1 MAQTLQF
8 VSNMGGRLASLL
20 DLKQGTQTHTYNP
33 FSTANTIINLY
44 DGIVIIDYLN
54 DSLPKPLYAYVQDC
68 LDKKIIVALKTRD
81 SANST
86 DICCLIQSQR
96 DDGSL
101 VFIGG
106 YIEDLNRC
114 HMLVLTPDSD
124 VHDTLVPTGDP
135 GPEGPQGPQG
145 EPGLNAHWF
154 TGTAIDGTGTD
165 IFVIVP
171 GSNVGDMYLNTSTQN
186 VYTSTG
192 INVWKYVCNI
202 KGATGA
208 DGTVIINNTYTYAQ
222 VKSLIDSGK
231 EPVYTQAG
239 WYYSL
244 VRNNTNQNRYEF
256 VSFDGNSLNWAD
268 VDANG
273 WNDGGYYLVDQTYS
287 PSSIRAQSGTAVAQA
302 LALTKDA
309 SWVTTGTFDPAR
321 TADNSIEPIKLK
333 YKKEL
338 AVDNNTIVAEEV
350 GDTVTLVAP
359 KVNLITATTIYT
371 LDTNANYI
379 NIDVSQNNEY
389 EDVRIMDAGTYS
401 INLTTSYV
409 TDCHALIGIQNKNAN
424 YICSTI
430 VLSWIDETLKSR
442 EIELDGNLNSDET
455 ILIDVNIKSVP
466 YNNIYYA
473 IARINVV
480 GNDVP

>member
-1 MAQTLQF
+1 MANNATLSFSPAFCQQF
-8 VSNMGGRLASLL
+8 FRNGRPLSGGKLYTFVAGSNTPIFTYKTIGPAS
-20 DLKQGTQTHTYNP
+20 
-33 FSTANTIINLY
+33 
-44 DGIVIIDYLN
+44 
-54 DSLPKPLYAYVQDC
+54 
-68 LDKKIIVALKTRD
+68 
-81 SANST
+81 SANKNTNPIILDMDGYAKFVLENDKSYKFVLC
-86 DICCLIQSQR
+86 DRFNFKINEWDNVSAQS
-96 DDGSL
+96 
-101 VFIGG
+101 
-106 YIEDLNRC
+106 
-114 HMLVLTPDSD
+114 
-124 VHDTLVPTGDP
+124 
-135 GPEGPQGPQG
+135 GPQGPQGPQG
-145 EPGLNAHWF
+145 EQGLQGPQGEQGPQGLQGPQGEQGLQGPQGPQGEQGLNAHWF
-154 TGTAIDGTGTD
+154 TGTAINGTGTD
-165 IFVIVP
+165 IFVMVP
-171 GSNVGDMYLNTSTQN
+171 SSNVGDMYLNTSTQN
-186 VYTSTG
+186 VYTSTS

-202 KGATGA
+202 RGATGA
-208 DGTVIINNTYTYAQ
+208 DGTVIIDNTYTYAQ

-302 LALTKDA
+302 LSPTKDA
-309 SWVTTGTFDPAR
+309 SWVTSGTFDPAR
-321 TADNSIEPIKLK
+321 TADNSIEPVKLK

-338 AVDNNTIVAEEV
+338 AVDNNTIIAEEV

-359 KVNLITATTIYT
+359 KVNLITATAIYT
-371 LDTNANYI
+371 LDTNANHI
-379 NIDVSQNNEY
+379 DIDVGQNNEY

-401 INLTTSYV
+401 IELTTSYN

-430 VLSWIDETLKSR
+430 VFSWIDETLTPR
-442 EIELDGNLNSDET
+442 TIELDGNLSADET
-455 ILIDVNIKSVP
+455 ILIDVYTKLVP

-473 IARINVV
+473 ISRINVV
-480 GNDVP
+480 GNDV